1 MYMTTLLEEQSIKE
15 HKAIQKLKS

>member
-15 HKAIQKLKS
+15 HEAIQKLKS